1 MKGKARGRAKPPLVM
16 RKELTQEMVT
26 YGTDLLCPGLPIQNS
41 LYLQLRAVH
50 GTATFILGVWNLM
63 KLLFCFGVVVAVLS
77 FLGWGAGGWN
87 HAGKTSDVLCLF
99 ALNRVLFLKIHAMAL
114 LVWERRKV
122 LLGFKCN
129 WRKPLV
135 T

>member
-77 FLGWGAGGWN
+77 FLGLGAGGWN
-87 HAGKTSDVLCLF
+87 HAGKTSAACCPFASSKVLY
-99 ALNRVLFLKIHAMAL
+99 LKFHAMAL
-114 LVWERRKV
+114 LVWERRKI
-122 LLGFKCN
+122 LLGFKC
-129 WRKPLV
+129 

>member
-87 HAGKTSDVLCLF
+87 HACKTSAACCPF
-99 ALNRVLFLKIHAMAL
+99 ALSRVLYLKIHAMAL
-114 LVWERRKV
+114 LVWERRKI